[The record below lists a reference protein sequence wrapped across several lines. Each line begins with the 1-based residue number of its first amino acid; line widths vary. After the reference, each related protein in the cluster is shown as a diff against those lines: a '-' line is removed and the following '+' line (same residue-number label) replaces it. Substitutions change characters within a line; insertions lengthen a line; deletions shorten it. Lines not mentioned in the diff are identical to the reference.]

1 MKVKNKAKPGVNVK
15 ESEENAK
22 QYLVVSIASGLI
34 FTTLVLVSL
43 YHRFLKND
51 YFPFMN
57 TYEFL
62 TSKTLLSS
70 ILKSFLNSDL
80 VLRQGFQIQNNAVLV
95 LMISISSFATMFFA
109 SLLMSR
115 FLKNN
120 SKKSFLLVSIGL
132 PFAMFS
138 NPLIAKTFTSLN
150 AWIVAIPL
158 TMLAFWMLT
167 LKKPVFQIIGLLILA
182 LNPCLYNAREGLLF
196 FIASMLI
203 ASVLL
208 KSLETFILLMLL
220 SMLLNIAVNIEL
232 QGVTNFNIASVT
244 PLLKVNNFSSIA
256 RFFAETG
263 SKDSLVL
270 LFVLLSFI
278 TISNFKPKPFRALTM
293 ALFVSSFA
301 IADKALLLV
310 LSFTASTLAVVAVA
324 LLWFKPW
331 SFDLLKQASVFIT
344 GLVALYFLIS
354 NASMIASAE
363 PSQDLLNA
371 LNIVKQLQVKTNN
384 AKLLVLQDLKP
395 LTKFLNISTLAVS
408 SQEFVKTPLMQRDF
422 KTLREW
428 LDSQHVSFVLVENNE
443 LWRDSGFMFLQTHM
457 AMCNLLF
464 KSGDDRIKLYNC

>member
-1 MKVKNKAKPGVNVK
+1 MKVKGKSKPGVNVK
-15 ESEENAK
+15 ESQENAK
-22 QYLVVSIASGLI
+22 QYLIVSIASGLI
-34 FTTLVLVSL
+34 FTTLILVSL
-43 YHRFLKND
+43 YHRFLKNA
-51 YFPFMN
+51 YFPFMD

-62 TSKTLLSS
+62 TSNTLLSS
-70 ILKSFLNSDL
+70 ILKSFLNTDL
-80 VLRQGFQIQNNAVLV
+80 VLRQGFQIQNNVVMV
-95 LMISISSFATMFFA
+95 LMISISSFTTLFFA
-109 SLLMSR
+109 NLFVSR

-120 SKKSFLLVSIGL
+120 DKSLLLVSIGL

-138 NPLIAKTFTSLN
+138 NPLIAKTFASLN
-150 AWIVAIPL
+150 AWIIAIPL

-167 LKKPVFQIIGLLILA
+167 LKKPLFQIIGLLILA
-182 LNPCLYNAREGLLF
+182 LNPCLYNARDGLLF

-220 SMLLNIAVNIEL
+220 SMFLNLAVNIEL

-278 TISNFKPKPFRALTM
+278 TISSFKPKPFRALTM

-301 IADKALLLV
+301 IADKALLIV
-310 LSFTASTLAVVAVA
+310 LSITASTLAVVAVA
-324 LLWFKPW
+324 SLWFKAW

-408 SQEFVKTPLMQRDF
+408 SQEFIKTPLMQRDF

-428 LDSQHVSFVLVENNE
+428 IDSQHVSFVLVENNE

-464 KSGDDRIKLYNC
+464 KSSDERIKLYNC